1 MIAFV
6 INLDTT
12 ADLDVVS
19 VSGFRVLVDNS
30 EIVA

>member
-6 INLDTT
+6 INLDT

-19 VSGFRVLVDNS
+19 VSGFRVLVDS